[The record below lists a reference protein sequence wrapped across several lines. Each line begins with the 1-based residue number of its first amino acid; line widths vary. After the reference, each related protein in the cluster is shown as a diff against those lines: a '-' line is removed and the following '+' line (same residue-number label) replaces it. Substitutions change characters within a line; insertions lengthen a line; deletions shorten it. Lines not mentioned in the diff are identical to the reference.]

1 MVSFPVPTTNLD
13 TLIENPPIL
22 ILEDVRNA
30 ENVGSILRTAFCL
43 GITSIIASPIA
54 WSSLRDSRAARCS
67 MGTIYYHRFYKA
79 NNLCDT
85 IRSIQKG
92 GIAVYGVEIGDSA
105 KPVRPHG
112 KDRQWAAVMGNE
124 DLGLTKAVGDACDH
138 IVFIPQAHGDSLN
151 VGHAAAITLFELGRD
166 GPIPQHD
173 GRAACT

>member
-1 MVSFPVPTTNLD
+1 
-13 TLIENPPIL
+13 
-22 ILEDVRNA
+22 
-30 ENVGSILRTAFCL
+30 
-43 GITSIIASPIA
+43 
-54 WSSLRDSRAARCS
+54 

-92 GIAVYGVEIGDSA
+92 GITVYGVEIGDSA

-112 KDRQWAAVMGNE
+112 KDRRWAAVMGNE
-124 DLGLTKAVGDACDH
+124 DLGLTKAVGEACDH